1 MMDHYSLVQQLTGPL
16 PMILKTALD
25 LVPCT
30 EKWLLLFIMSKEEDL
45 VQAYPEG
52 EVEIA
57 GDQPAET
64 VTSLD
69 TFAGKVHVKWA
80 PEAAVSSLGLMPFFI
95 EFLKTSGLF
104 DKWVEDCPLHYTSG
118 NAPEKRDVLGTLV
131 LSVLAGHWRYAHI
144 NAIGADGVNPGL
156 LGMTGVASEDSVR
169 RGMKAMDEAAS
180 GGWMKEHL
188 KASYEPLLQ
197 EPWVLDVDTT
207 VKPLNG
213 HQQDAEVGYNPT
225 KPGRPSHAYHSYFVA
240 EIRMVL
246 DMEVQAGNQ
255 TAPLYA
261 QPELWAFLDGLAER
275 DRPVFLRGDSH
286 WGAENAMVGAE
297 ERNLGYLFKLKQS
310 ANVKKLIGQIF
321 RREDWVEAG
330 QQWQGREDVLR
341 LSGWSKARR
350 VVVLRRPL
358 RSKPVGEAETVG
370 KKKSKRK
377 GAKQLTLDLPE
388 LTYQGTQYEY
398 AVLVTSLTDEVRTVA
413 QHYRDRG
420 DAENNFDELKNQ
432 WGWAGFTT
440 QDRKR
445 CQIMGRII
453 ALVYN
458 WWTIFMRLGI
468 PDKHAEAITS
478 RPLALHGIARQ
489 THHGNQ
495 TTVEITSTHAKA
507 SQIAEILTKVSGFLR
522 RIRTTAEQ
530 LTQSERWKLIL
541 SAAFRQFFGGK
552 VIGSTGRLAD
562 ATG

>member
-1 MMDHYSLVQQLTGPL
+1 MR
-16 PMILKTALD
+16 
-25 LVPCT
+25 
-30 EKWLLLFIMSKEEDL
+30 KEEE
-45 VQAYPEG
+45 VVRAHPEG
-52 EVEIA
+52 EVQIV
-57 GDQPAET
+57 GNQPAEAMT
-64 VTSLD
+64 NLD
-69 TFAGKVHVKWA
+69 TFAGRIHVKWA

-95 EFLKTSGLF
+95 EFLKSSGRF

-131 LSVLAGHWRYAHI
+131 LSVLSGHWRYAHI
-144 NAIGADGVNPGL
+144 SAIRADGVNPGL

-180 GGWMKEHL
+180 RQWLKAHL

-197 EPWVLDVDTT
+197 EPWVMDVDTT
-207 VKPLNG
+207 VKPLYG
-213 HQQDAEVGYNPT
+213 HQQDAQVGYNPT

-240 EIRMVL
+240 NIRMVL

-261 QPELWAFLDGLAER
+261 QPELWAFVDGLAER
-275 DRPVFLRGDSH
+275 DRPVFIRGDCH
-286 WGAENAMVGAE
+286 WGAEKAMVEAE
-297 ERNLGYLFKLKQS
+297 ERKLGYLFKLKQS
-310 ANVKKLIGQIF
+310 PNVKKLIGQVF
-321 RREDWVEAG
+321 RQEEWAEAG
-330 QQWQGREDVLR
+330 QRWQGRQDMLQ
-341 LSGWSKARR
+341 LSGWTKQRR

-358 RSKPVGEAETVG
+358 PSKPEAGAEG
-370 KKKSKRK
+370 KKKSKRRA
-377 GAKQLTLDLPE
+377 AKQLSLDLPE
-388 LTYQGTQYEY
+388 LTYQGIQYEY
-398 AVLVTSLTDEVRTVA
+398 SVLVTSLTDPVRSVA

-440 QDRKR
+440 HDRKR

-468 PDKHAEAITS
+468 ADKHAEAITS

-489 THHGNQ
+489 TRHGNQ

-507 SQIAEILTKVSGFLR
+507 AQIEEILTKVSGFLKR
-522 RIRTTAEQ
+522 LKATAEQ
-530 LTQSERWKLIL
+530 LTQAERWKLIL
-541 SAAFRQFFGGK
+541 SAAFRQFLGGK

-562 ATG
+562 APG